1 MEAGVREVF
10 YETRSHASKPYSPNY
25 PPQHQQLNEGFK
37 GSLLSLLSSRGVNE
51 LKEKWSGYRSP
62 RKLRRWTSL
71 FVSPRGEYV
80 AVALGNQLT
89 ILQKDDDYQQA
100 CGFFTNGSLGTFTFG
115 IWSEFHDVLGVADD
129 AGMLYFIKAN
139 GEEITRITK
148 RILKVS
154 SPIVGLI
161 APDGS
166 DNKTC
171 LCSFNVLTSDGSLH
185 EVEIS
190 QDPSA
195 SIFSA
200 RASNN
205 GSTLKEFPENVFC
218 LNYHPETSLLAVV
231 GGAVSVP
238 MTSSGSIDGSL
249 GTFTFGIWSEFHDV
263 LGVADDA
270 GMLYFIKANG
280 EEITRIT
287 KRILKVSSPIVGLIA
302 PDGSDNKTCLCSFNV
317 LTSDGSLHE
326 VEISQ
331 DPSASIF
338 SARASNN
345 GSTLKEFPENVFC
358 LNYHPET
365 SLLAVVGGAVSV
377 PMTSSG
383 SYTLSI
389 WRRTMNLDLELVFS
403 TQFEGL
409 YSKPKGYVGRLTS
422 PKVLFSPEGKFVATL
437 DLRGHLVIFK
447 LDNEL
452 CSLSNV
458 SCGEKYD
465 SQVASDMST
474 REKESLNDITD
485 FTWWSDH
492 IIALAKRS
500 GVVTMIDIFSRIKLL
515 EKDPLYSMPVL
526 ESVQQFPGCLFILE
540 STSEYHDS
548 SSENAA
554 SHLQHTDLVTED
566 KYNHLD
572 IAKLRW
578 SLLSFSKKSV
588 SEMYGVLITD
598 QKYQVALD
606 FANRH
611 GLDKDEVFRTQWL
624 HSARGIN
631 EINMFLSVMK
641 DQVFIL
647 AECVESVGPTE
658 EAVRALI
665 AQGLHLT
672 DQYKFSETEI
682 NENSQIWDFR
692 LTRLKLLQF
701 RDKLETFLG
710 INMGRFSVQEYNKF
724 RHMPINEAAVTL
736 AESGKIGALNLLF
749 KRHPYSLTPFMLEI
763 LAAIPETVPVQSYG
777 QLLPGNSPP
786 SNISLREKDWVECR
800 DMVTFVSRL
809 PENHESC
816 ILLKTEHITKQCLG
830 FSWPSTAELSI
841 WYKSRARDMDSLS
854 GQLDNCLSLVDFA
867 CRKGIYEL
875 QQFHED
881 ISYLHQLIYS
891 DGNGY
896 EVNFTMSLVAWEQL
910 SDFGKFKMMLKE
922 VREASVVER
931 LRKKA
936 IPFMQ
941 NRFHIM
947 TSISEDAVLDE
958 HSTAD
963 WKADS
968 FLVRWLKEMASENKL
983 DICLKVIEEGCK
995 DFQSNSIF
1003 RDNAETVDC
1012 SLQCIYMCN
1021 NTERWSTMASILS
1034 KLPEMRDSESC
1045 VEDLKKRLK
1054 VAEGHIEA
1062 GRLLSFYQV
1071 PKPINFFLEAHSD
1084 GKGVKQ
1090 IIRLILSKFVRRQP
1104 GHSDND
1110 WANMWRDLQ
1119 SLKEKAFPFL
1129 DQEYMLMEFC
1139 RGLLKAGKFSLAR
1152 NYLRGTASV
1161 ALATDKA
1168 ENLVIQ
1174 AAREYFFSASS
1185 LTCSEV
1191 WKARECLNLFP
1202 GSRNVRAEADIVD
1215 ALTVKL
1221 PNLGV
1226 NILPVQFRQIKDPM
1240 EIIKLAITSQ
1250 VGAYLSV
1257 DELIEIA
1264 KLLGLSSH
1272 EDISAVQEAIARE
1285 AAVAGDLQLAFD
1297 LCLVLAK
1304 KGHGSIWD
1312 LCAAMARGPELENM
1326 DISSRKQLL
1335 GFALSYCDDESIGEL
1350 LAAWKDLDM
1359 QSQCEKLMTLTGTDP
1374 PKFSVHGSSIIS
1386 LPLQNSQDM
1395 VDLRDYSEQVDGIN
1409 CDDQEVHIKDIKKI
1423 LSLVA
1428 KDLSKENGCNWETA
1442 H

>member
-1 MEAGVREVF
+1 MEEGVREVL
-10 YETRSHASKPYSPNY
+10 YETRSHASKSYSPNY

-37 GSLLSLLSSRGVNE
+37 GSLLSLLSSRGVNQ

-62 RKLRRWTSL
+62 RKLRKWTSL

-100 CGFFTNGSLGTFTFG
+100 CGFFTNGSLGTFTVG

-129 AGMLYFIKAN
+129 ASMLYFIKAN

-166 DNKTC
+166 DNKSC
-171 LCSFNVLTSDGSLH
+171 LCSFNVLTSDGSIH

-200 RASNN
+200 RTSNN

-218 LNYHPETSLLAVV
+218 LNYHPVASLLAVV

-238 MTSSGSIDGSL
+238 MTSSGSI
-249 GTFTFGIWSEFHDV
+249 GT
-263 LGVADDA
+263 
-270 GMLYFIKANG
+270 
-280 EEITRIT
+280 
-287 KRILKVSSPIVGLIA
+287 
-302 PDGSDNKTCLCSFNV
+302 
-317 LTSDGSLHE
+317 
-326 VEISQ
+326 
-331 DPSASIF
+331 
-338 SARASNN
+338 
-345 GSTLKEFPENVFC
+345 
-358 LNYHPET
+358 
-365 SLLAVVGGAVSV
+365 
-377 PMTSSG
+377 
-383 SYTLSI
+383 YTLSI
-389 WRRTMNLDLELVFS
+389 WRRTRNLDLEPVFS

-409 YSKPKGYVGRLTS
+409 YSKPKGYVGQLTS
-422 PKVLFSPEGKFVATL
+422 PKALLSPEGNFFATL
-437 DLRGHLVIFK
+437 DLRGHIVIFK

-458 SCGEKYD
+458 ACGEKYD
-465 SQVASDMST
+465 SRVASDMST
-474 REKESLNDITD
+474 RGKESLNDITD

-500 GVVTMIDIFSRIKLL
+500 GVVTMIDMFSGIKLL

-526 ESVQQFPGCLFILE
+526 ESVQQFPGRLFLLE
-540 STSEYHDS
+540 STTEYHDS

-554 SHLQHTDLVTED
+554 SHLQQTDLVTED
-566 KYNHLD
+566 KYNQLD
-572 IAKLRW
+572 IAKLHW

-588 SEMYGVLITD
+588 SEMYDILITD

-611 GLDKDEVFRTQWL
+611 GLDKDEVLKSQWL

-631 EINMFLSVMK
+631 EIKMFLSVMK
-641 DQVFIL
+641 DQDFIL
-647 AECVESVGPTE
+647 SECVDRVGPTE

-665 AQGLHLT
+665 AHGLHLT
-672 DQYKFSETEI
+672 DQ
-682 NENSQIWDFR
+682 
-692 LTRLKLLQF
+692 
-701 RDKLETFLG
+701 
-710 INMGRFSVQEYNKF
+710 FSVQEYNKF

-786 SNISLREKDWVECR
+786 SSISLREKDWVECQ
-800 DMVTFVSRL
+800 DMLTFVSRP

-816 ILLKTEHITKQCLG
+816 ILLRTEHITKQCLG
-830 FSWPSTAELSI
+830 SSWPSTAELSI

-854 GQLDNCLSLVDFA
+854 GQLDNCLALVDFA

-910 SDFGKFKMMLKE
+910 SDFEKFKMMLKE
-922 VREASVVER
+922 VREESVVER
-931 LRKKA
+931 LRKTA

-947 TSISEDAVLDE
+947 TSISEDTVLDE

-968 FLVRWLKEMASENKL
+968 FLVRWLKEIASENKL
-983 DICLKVIEEGCK
+983 DICLKVIDEGCK

-1021 NTERWSTMASILS
+1021 NTDEWSTMASILS
-1034 KLPEMRDSESC
+1034 KLPEVRGWDGSRSIATESETTANRGVQTQTDSSSRLTSTLVALKSSRLVRAISPSIEISPDDLLTVDSAVSCFLRLCGEATSEPHFDALLAILEEWEGLYMIKRDEADSAEAADDANDWGNDDWDEGWESC
-1045 VEDLKKRLK
+1045 QEEPVSKETKNDDSISVHPLRECWLEIFKKLVALSRYRDLLKLIDQSMVKSNGFLLDQAGVHSLSQIVLGIDCFAALK
-1054 VAEGHIEA
+1054 VVLLFPYEAIQLQCLDAVEEKLKQGGTPDVVGKDHEFLILVLSSGLVSTIVSRSSYGTTFSLLCSTVGNFSRQYQEAQLSSIKHKGRHNHEHNENDFLFLFGRILFPCFLAELVKADQQILAGLLVTKFMHTNPSLSLINIAEA
-1062 GRLLSFYQV
+1062 SLRRFLERQLRAIQGDEATNQDANFGEPLVNSISQLRGRFPNLIQSALLS
-1071 PKPINFFLEAHSD
+1071 
-1084 GKGVKQ
+1084 
-1090 IIRLILSKFVRRQP
+1090 LSTYVR
-1104 GHSDND
+1104 
-1110 WANMWRDLQ
+1110 
-1119 SLKEKAFPFL
+1119 
-1129 DQEYMLMEFC
+1129 
-1139 RGLLKAGKFSLAR
+1139 
-1152 NYLRGTASV
+1152 
-1161 ALATDKA
+1161 
-1168 ENLVIQ
+1168 
-1174 AAREYFFSASS
+1174 
-1185 LTCSEV
+1185 
-1191 WKARECLNLFP
+1191 
-1202 GSRNVRAEADIVD
+1202 
-1215 ALTVKL
+1215 
-1221 PNLGV
+1221 
-1226 NILPVQFRQIKDPM
+1226 
-1240 EIIKLAITSQ
+1240 
-1250 VGAYLSV
+1250 
-1257 DELIEIA
+1257 
-1264 KLLGLSSH
+1264 
-1272 EDISAVQEAIARE
+1272 
-1285 AAVAGDLQLAFD
+1285 
-1297 LCLVLAK
+1297 
-1304 KGHGSIWD
+1304 
-1312 LCAAMARGPELENM
+1312 
-1326 DISSRKQLL
+1326 
-1335 GFALSYCDDESIGEL
+1335 
-1350 LAAWKDLDM
+1350 
-1359 QSQCEKLMTLTGTDP
+1359 
-1374 PKFSVHGSSIIS
+1374 
-1386 LPLQNSQDM
+1386 
-1395 VDLRDYSEQVDGIN
+1395 
-1409 CDDQEVHIKDIKKI
+1409 
-1423 LSLVA
+1423 
-1428 KDLSKENGCNWETA
+1428 
-1442 H
+1442 